1 MISFPK
7 SSRSYDATR
16 QVVRFWGFWG
26 YDRSMESSFVV
37 TVDALRRLEPNLSF
51 DADGSK
57 RQEIKL
63 QETKKPANLRANA
76 MPVDG
81 CVLSI
86 VRKFKK
92 RYETA
97 KEATAAGVKLKQ
109 GASGLGLTPV
119 EFRE

>member
-1 MISFPK
+1 MRRGRWSDSGDMTVLWKARSF
-7 SSRSYDATR
+7 
-16 QVVRFWGFWG
+16 F
-26 YDRSMESSFVV
+26 V
-37 TVDALRRLEPNLSF
+37 TVDALRRLQPKLSF

-57 RQEIKL
+57 HQEIKL
-63 QETKKPANLRANA
+63 QETEKPANLRANA